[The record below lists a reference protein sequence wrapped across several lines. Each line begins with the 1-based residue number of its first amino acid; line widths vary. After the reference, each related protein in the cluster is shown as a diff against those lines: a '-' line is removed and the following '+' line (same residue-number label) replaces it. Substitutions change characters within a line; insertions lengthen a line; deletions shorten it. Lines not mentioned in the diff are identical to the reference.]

1 MNFTYTAKNTS
12 GGTASGQLAADS
24 LAEVRQRLREQGL
37 FVLAVQ
43 PSAKRALAW
52 RRPRS
57 VRRGRVPKRELLT
70 MTSQLAV
77 MARSGIDL
85 AGALRMLCD
94 QATHPT
100 MKAAL
105 EKVHEAISAGKPI
118 SAALKEQGHVFGSA
132 YVAGVAAGEASG
144 RLAEVLDRLSQ
155 MIRNEMRQ
163 GATVKSL
170 LAYPI
175 VLSCVSLLVILGLV
189 LFVLPSFANVFEQ
202 LEAPLPALTQILLA
216 GSAELRRRSWLWGS
230 ALVALVASA
239 AWHVRSPAGRRRL
252 DSLKLNLTLLR
263 SVTRSLAVGRVFRL
277 LGTMIESGVPLLEA
291 LQLTRGSMSNS
302 LYHALFD
309 QLEQAVLN
317 GREMSATL
325 AACPFIPSAAAQMI
339 ATGERTGNLASVAQ
353 IMGEFYEEEGETR
366 LKELATVLEPL
377 IIVVMGVVVATVV
390 LSVMLPMF
398 DFATMAQSH

>member
-1 MNFTYTAKNTS
+1 MNFTYTAKTTS
-12 GGTASGQLAADS
+12 GGTASGQMAADS

-85 AGALRMLCD
+85 AGAVRMLCD

-100 MKAAL
+100 MKMAL
-105 EKVHEAISAGKPI
+105 EKVHEAISAGRPI

-144 RLAEVLDRLSQ
+144 RLAEVLDRLAQ
-155 MIRNEMRQ
+155 MLRNEMRQ

-175 VLSCVSLLVILGLV
+175 VLSCVSLLVILGLI

-230 ALVALVASA
+230 ACVGLAAWA

-263 SVTRSLAVGRVFRL
+263 GVTRSLAVGRVFRL

-291 LQLTRGSMSNS
+291 L
-302 LYHALFD
+302 
-309 QLEQAVLN
+309 
-317 GREMSATL
+317 
-325 AACPFIPSAAAQMI
+325 
-339 ATGERTGNLASVAQ
+339 
-353 IMGEFYEEEGETR
+353 
-366 LKELATVLEPL
+366 
-377 IIVVMGVVVATVV
+377 
-390 LSVMLPMF
+390 
-398 DFATMAQSH
+398 